1 MLSLFKK
8 KQNYDL
14 SWLGADMH
22 SHLIP
27 GIDDGCPDTDTS
39 IACIHGLQELG
50 LHSFFM
56 TPHIYAEIHP
66 NSPETIRPAY
76 QKLRQAMDAEG
87 MHNVKTAAAA
97 EYMIDDAFAAN
108 YQQGAEM
115 MTLPKRQVLIEMSY
129 QFERKDLNEHIF
141 QLQLHEY
148 QPILAHPERYNYYHS
163 SPQTYTRLKERGF
176 RFQLNL
182 LSLSGYYGEPV
193 RKMAQHLVKEKMI
206 DYIGTDLH
214 HFRHLKALQEFVRN
228 NDLHKML
235 KGCDLQNNYLV

>member
-1 MLSLFKK
+1 MLSLFKTK
-8 KQNYDL
+8 KTYDL

-27 GIDDGCPDTDTS
+27 GIDDGCPDAETS
-39 IACIHGLQELG
+39 IACMNGLRELG
-50 LHSFFM
+50 LHTFIM
-56 TPHIYAEIHP
+56 TPHIYSEIHP
-66 NSPETIRPAY
+66 NSPDTIRPAY
-76 QKLRQAMDAEG
+76 QGLRQAMDEAG
-87 MHNVKTAAAA
+87 MQDVRTAAAA
-97 EYMIDDAFAAN
+97 EYMIDDNFASYYAP
-108 YQQGAEM
+108 GGEM
-115 MTLPKRQVLIEMSY
+115 MVLPERQVLIEMSY
-129 QFERKDLNEHIF
+129 QFERQDLSEHIF

-163 SPQTYTRLKERGF
+163 SPQTYTRLKERGC

-214 HFRHLKALQEFVRN
+214 HLRHLKAVQNFVRTT
-228 NDLHKML
+228 DLHKML
-235 KGCDLQNNYLV
+235 HGNNIRNNGLV